1 MFYLPMEWV
10 PISEIKHCPWRV
22 FLTDMVYTVHTVRQ
36 QLVLELALDQQ
47 LWL

>member
-1 MFYLPMEWV
+1 M
-10 PISEIKHCPWRV
+10 
-22 FLTDMVYTVHTVRQ
+22 TTVRQ